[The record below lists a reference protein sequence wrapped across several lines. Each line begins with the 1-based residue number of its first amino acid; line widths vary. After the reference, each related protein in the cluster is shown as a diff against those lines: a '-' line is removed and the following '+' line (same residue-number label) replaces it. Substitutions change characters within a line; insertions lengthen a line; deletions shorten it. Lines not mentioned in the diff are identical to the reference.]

1 MSRIFFYFLFVLLF
15 IAFAFFWL
23 YDDPGYVLVSIGNKA
38 YELSFFSALL
48 INIFLIFVVLFF
60 YKFLKFFSTWKNIV
74 LFSFSRRQKK
84 RMKAILLKV

>member
-15 IAFAFFWL
+15 IAFTFFWL

-48 INIFLIFVVLFF
+48 INIFLIFVILFF
-60 YKFLKFFSTWKNIV
+60 YKFLKFFSTWKNIYCFH
-74 LFSFSRRQKK
+74 LLGGKK
-84 RMKAILLKV
+84 RE